1 MRAALE
7 RGEPQIGTWLTMVRN
22 PSFLSLMKA
31 AGLDFAGVDME
42 HTALTIETI
51 ADMAVLSRALN
62 FPIAVRP
69 PKANREWIT
78 RLLDVGVW
86 NLHCPQV
93 ENAAHA
99 REIVDASRYAPMGL
113 RGNGGLSAA
122 TDFDGA
128 LSQTE
133 RRAHANRE
141 VYVTVMFETAKAFD
155 DLDGIAAMPGI
166 DALTI
171 GPADLG
177 QDPGGNR
184 QAGGRACPGR
194 TPRSHPE
201 CLPQARENRRD
212 AGRQLRGDAALE
224 GSRRAAVGIFLRRRC
239 ALSRLQRGD
248 EADQGDIAFWR
259 PGMKLG
265 SGEPFPRQGRPPSP
279 PHRRH

>member
-1 MRAALE
+1 MNPNPQGNPMRAALQ

-22 PSFLSLMKA
+22 PAILSLMKA
-31 AGLDFAGVDME
+31 AGLDFARVDME

-99 REIVDASRYAPMGL
+99 REFVEASRYAPMGL

-122 TDFDGA
+122 TDFDGT

-141 VYVTVMFETAKAFD
+141 VYVTIMFDCGVEDASLPGARIMATAGEMLPSANKA
-155 DLDGIAAMPGI
+155 IN
-166 DALTI
+166 
-171 GPADLG
+171 
-177 QDPGGNR
+177 NR
-184 QAGGRACPGR
+184 LCDFICFSCQQR
-194 TPRSHPE
+194 T
-201 CLPQARENRRD
+201 
-212 AGRQLRGDAALE
+212 
-224 GSRRAAVGIFLRRRC
+224 
-239 ALSRLQRGD
+239 
-248 EADQGDIAFWR
+248 
-259 PGMKLG
+259 
-265 SGEPFPRQGRPPSP
+265 
-279 PHRRH
+279 